1 MDVVGQVVRVDN
13 LRDGYT
19 AIVRA
24 VRDYGEKVAP
34 RGQKTRE
41 FQNATIIVNNPF
53 DTLPTGIGRG
63 IVPGIAAVES
73 AQLLAGESRAQLVMN
88 VGPTFA
94 NFVEDDG
101 EFWGAYG
108 RRTNGQFEQIE
119 KRLKADAYSRQ
130 AHVTIWDHRLDLEDG
145 RKDFPCTV
153 SYTFMLRNDKLHMT
167 TLMRSNDVLLGLG
180 YDGFQHSRVQ
190 IAMASVLGVEV
201 GEYRHHA
208 VSLHIYER
216 DFDMVDKLTMS
227 QKEPTFFPAITG
239 KSWAEV
245 KSKAHTVLDCA
256 EAADGTS
263 VNIDESDGS
272 HLQWYVNSMISA
284 IQKNKSKGMS

>member
-1 MDVVGQVVRVDN
+1 
-13 LRDGYT
+13 
-19 AIVRA
+19 
-24 VRDYGEKVAP
+24 
-34 RGQKTRE
+34 
-41 FQNATIIVNNPF
+41 
-53 DTLPTGIGRG
+53 
-63 IVPGIAAVES
+63 
-73 AQLLAGESRAQLVMN
+73 MN

-119 KRLKADAYSRQ
+119 KRLKADQYSRQ

-153 SYTFMLRNDKLHMT
+153 SYTFMLRKDKLHMT
-167 TLMRSNDVLLGLG
+167 TFMRSNDVLLGLG

-216 DFDMVDKLTMS
+216 DFPMTERLTMS
-227 QKEPTFFPAITG
+227 QKVPTFLPAIEG
-239 KSWAEV
+239 RSWHEIKEQARI
-245 KSKAHTVLDCA
+245 TLDLA
-256 EAADGTS
+256 EAPEGEQVFGSYPAA
-263 VNIDESDGS
+263 ESM
-272 HLQWYVNSMISA
+272 QWYIDSMRSA
-284 IQKNKSKGMS
+284 IEKNKLKNEEK